1 VSTPTQRPRSLQD
14 VSRRVAAGELTFDHA
29 VREFLDSFYARTD
42 ERQTELAEPPDLLE
56 PIRDAYLAA
65 VAEHLARTCHLDV
78 PAWVERR
85 GLDLKRPFF
94 AGGLESLKA
103 RLLVES
109 PTAFRRRMI
118 FVSADALSRPRAD
131 MAGR

>member
-14 VSRRVAAGELTFDHA
+14 VSRRVAVGELPFDHA

-42 ERQTELAEPPDLLE
+42 ERQSALAEPPDLLE

-65 VAEHLARTCHLDV
+65 VAEHLARTYHLDV
-78 PAWVERR
+78 PVWVERR